1 VIVEPTVVYQGPDA
15 QFDGIEPADRARYAA
30 MITDELRSE
39 LAKSFPAPA
48 RAQADTLRLRVTIIG
63 AHKTKGGIATATR
76 VTQLGFA
83 TSALKSA
90 MGKTGT
96 FTGSLLYA
104 VELYDARSNELLLA
118 AVRRR
123 TPDPLD
129 VPATL
134 STTDTVKAIAREFAD
149 GARKRLQEL
158 TGAP

>member
-1 VIVEPTVVYQGPDA
+1 
-15 QFDGIEPADRARYAA
+15 
-30 MITDELRSE
+30 
-39 LAKSFPAPA
+39 
-48 RAQADTLRLRVTIIG
+48 
-63 AHKTKGGIATATR
+63 
-76 VTQLGFA
+76 
-83 TSALKSA
+83 

-96 FTGSLLYA
+96 FTGSLLYS

-149 GARKRLQEL
+149 GARERLEDL
-158 TGAP
+158 TGIR